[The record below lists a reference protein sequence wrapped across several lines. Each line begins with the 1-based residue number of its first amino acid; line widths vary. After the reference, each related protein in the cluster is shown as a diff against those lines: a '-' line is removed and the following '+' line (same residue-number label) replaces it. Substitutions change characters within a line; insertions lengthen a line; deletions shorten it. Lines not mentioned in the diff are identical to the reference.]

1 MSSLERA
8 SRWIEQDPNPTD
20 RAELEALV
28 GAARSGDAA
37 AEKDVAE
44 RFVGS
49 LEFGTAGLRG
59 VIGAGESRMN
69 TAVILRTTFG
79 LARYLLDHPEADVKT
94 RGVAIGYDGRRR
106 SREFA
111 ESAVGVL
118 STLGIRSYLS
128 EGVCPTPVLAY
139 AVTRLNA
146 AAGIM
151 VTASH
156 NPPEYNGYK
165 VYWGNGAQII
175 PPHDTG
181 IAACV
186 EAAPPAN
193 KIEDASLDDARAKG
207 LLEAFPN
214 DLESS
219 YLDAVQALSLK
230 RSGARD
236 AAIVYTPLHGVGNRL
251 VRETLTRAGFSKVF
265 SVPQQ
270 AEPDGEFPTV
280 AFPNPEEKGALDLA
294 YALAEEKGADLIL
307 ASDPDV
313 DRLAAAVR
321 LPPSE
326 RGSWKQLTGNQVGV
340 LLGHYLLTEGPR
352 AGNRTALASCVSS
365 PQLGVI
371 ARALGV
377 HYEETLTGFKW
388 IANRAM
394 ELERTENMSFV
405 FGYEE
410 ALGYT
415 VGPLVRD
422 KDGISAAL
430 LFAELWAGL
439 RAERRTVFDELEQIA
454 RNWGAFV
461 SSQVSITMKGKDG
474 LEQIRAAMA
483 RLRSTSAWQFGPA
496 AVESLSDVKF
506 GTKRDADGKESRL
519 VLPPSDVLMYALAGG
534 SRIIA
539 RPSGTEPKLKI
550 YFDVCE
556 SISGSEPL
564 TEAESRA
571 NTRMTAITAAF
582 RAHAGV

>member
-1 MSSLERA
+1 
-8 SRWIEQDPNPTD
+8 
-20 RAELEALV
+20 
-28 GAARSGDAA
+28 
-37 AEKDVAE
+37 
-44 RFVGS
+44 
-49 LEFGTAGLRG
+49 
-59 VIGAGESRMN
+59 
-69 TAVILRTTFG
+69 
-79 LARYLLDHPEADVKT
+79 
-94 RGVAIGYDGRRR
+94 
-106 SREFA
+106 
-111 ESAVGVL
+111 
-118 STLGIRSYLS
+118 
-128 EGVCPTPVLAY
+128 
-139 AVTRLNA
+139 
-146 AAGIM
+146 
-151 VTASH
+151 
-156 NPPEYNGYK
+156 
-165 VYWGNGAQII
+165 
-175 PPHDTG
+175 
-181 IAACV
+181 
-186 EAAPPAN
+186 
-193 KIEDASLDDARAKG
+193 
-207 LLEAFPN
+207 
-214 DLESS
+214 
-219 YLDAVQALSLK
+219 
-230 RSGARD
+230 
-236 AAIVYTPLHGVGNRL
+236 
-251 VRETLTRAGFSKVF
+251 
-265 SVPQQ
+265 
-270 AEPDGEFPTV
+270 
-280 AFPNPEEKGALDLA
+280 
-294 YALAEEKGADLIL
+294 
-307 ASDPDV
+307 
-313 DRLAAAVR
+313 
-321 LPPSE
+321 
-326 RGSWKQLTGNQVGV
+326 
-340 LLGHYLLTEGPR
+340 
-352 AGNRTALASCVSS
+352 
-365 PQLGVI
+365 
-371 ARALGV
+371 
-377 HYEETLTGFKW
+377 
-388 IANRAM
+388 M